1 MYPKIFSPKD
11 ETMTKLSF
19 LKEIVGSD
27 LGNPSKMPGYA
38 WGISATLC
46 NIGSKLRP
54 ISGTVCHKC
63 YALKG
68 NYLYESVVKS
78 HANRLAGYNA
88 DPIAWRSAMAEL
100 IRKRIPESAEE
111 DDKYFRIFDSGD
123 LQSEAML
130 RDWIWIAEQLPDIQF
145 WLPTK
150 EYALIDG
157 FMGTLPDN
165 FVVRVSSPKIDMVP
179 LKAYKFTSTVHD
191 KSESH
196 GFVCRAYERDGK
208 CDDCRACW
216 SRLVSNVS
224 YPKH

>member
-1 MYPKIFSPKD
+1 
-11 ETMTKLSF
+11 MTKLSI
-19 LKEIVGSD
+19 LKAAIGSD
-27 LGNPSKMPGYA
+27 LGKPSKMPGYA

-46 NIGSKLRP
+46 NVGSKLRP

-78 HANRLAGYNA
+78 HANRLAGYNT
-88 DPIAWRSAMAEL
+88 DPIKWRSAMAQL
-100 IRKRIPESAEE
+100 IRKRIPESADE
-111 DDKYFRIFDSGD
+111 DDKNFRVLDSGD

-130 RDWIWIAEQLPDIQF
+130 RDWIWIAEQLPDIKF

-150 EYALIDG
+150 EYALIAG
-157 FMGTLPDN
+157 FTGTFPDN
-165 FVVRVSSPKIDMVP
+165 LVVRVSSPKIDQKPM
-179 LKAYKFTSTVHD
+179 KAYQFTSTVHD
-191 KSESH
+191 KSEPH

-208 CDDCRACW
+208 CGDCRACW
-216 SRLVSNVS
+216 SRHVSNVS